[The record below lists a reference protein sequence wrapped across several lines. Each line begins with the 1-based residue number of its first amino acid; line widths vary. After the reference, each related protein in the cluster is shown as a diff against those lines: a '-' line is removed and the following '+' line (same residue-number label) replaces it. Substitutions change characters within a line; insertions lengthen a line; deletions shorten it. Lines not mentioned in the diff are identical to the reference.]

1 MKNVINTFKTWLTNN
16 KRWIPLILGTVIIV
30 FAFIFYSFQF
40 GFSLSQDQTVWGE
53 FGDFMNVFV
62 AIANLFVI
70 GYLTIFFAE
79 MEEQRDQE
87 SKKLEELKIRPNLI
101 FKDIGEKWACRNIG
115 EGAAM
120 NIMIAYKTSNVGQWE
135 NPVKIYSLVPKEE
148 FVINWKKN
156 YIHKWVAVYYDIR
169 GNVLTSTCENDDTN
183 VDIGKN
189 ELLAFKNKYRRLEDV
204 KNVSFD

>member
-1 MKNVINTFKTWLTNN
+1 MKNRIKTFKKWLTNK
-16 KRWIPLILGTVIIV
+16 KRWIPLILGTILIV

-40 GFSLSQDQTVWGE
+40 GFSLSKDQTVWGE
-53 FGDFMNVFV
+53 FGDYMNVFV

-79 MEEQRDQE
+79 MEEQRDKE
-87 SKKLEELKIRPNLI
+87 NRTLEEFKIRPNLI
-101 FKDIGEKWACRNIG
+101 FKDIGAKWACRNIG

-135 NPVKIYSLVPKEE
+135 NPIKIYSLVPKEE
-148 FVINWKKN
+148 FVIEWRKSLI
-156 YIHKWVAVYYDIR
+156 YKWAAVYYDIR
-169 GNVLTSTCENDDTN
+169 GNVITSTCENDDTN
-183 VDIGKN
+183 VYIGKN
-189 ELLAFKNKYRRLEDV
+189 ELIAFKNNYKRLEDV